1 MLIRRKSSIDKKNYE
16 LSGQLT
22 LFGRDNLDFK
32 TVNLAKGQ
40 KFVNLSRVFKLK
52 NITLQKKCSYLFLK
66 FTKLIA

>member
-1 MLIRRKSSIDKKNYE
+1 MVIRCKSSIDKKNYE

-40 KFVNLSRVFKLK
+40 KFVNLCKVFKLK
-52 NITLQKKCSYLFLK
+52 KTTLQKKMLLSFFEIY
-66 FTKLIA
+66 

>member
-1 MLIRRKSSIDKKNYE
+1 MVIRRKSSIDKKNYE

-40 KFVNLSRVFKLK
+40 KFVNLSKVFKLK

>member
-1 MLIRRKSSIDKKNYE
+1 MVIRRKSSIDKKNYE

-40 KFVNLSRVFKLK
+40 KFVNLCKVFKLK
-52 NITLQKKCSYLFLK
+52 KITLQKKMFLS
-66 FTKLIA
+66 FFEIY

>member
-1 MLIRRKSSIDKKNYE
+1 MVIRRKSSIDKKNYE

-32 TVNLAKGQ
+32 PVNLAKGQ

-52 NITLQKKCSYLFLK
+52 NITLQKKCSYF
-66 FTKLIA
+66 F

>member
-1 MLIRRKSSIDKKNYE
+1 MVIRRKSSIDKKNYE

-40 KFVNLSRVFKLK
+40 KFVNLSKVFKLK
-52 NITLQKKCSYLFLK
+52 NITLQKKYSYLFLK